1 MSSPRSSARCSSR
14 IPEWLRITLP
24 SDPAFARTGSLLRDL
39 GLNTVCQGAKCPNIY
54 ECFSRNVATF
64 LIMGRHCT
72 RACAFCNIGLGR
84 VEPLDP
90 GEPARVA
97 EAAARLGLRHVVITS
112 VTRDD
117 LPDGGAAHFAAAIAA
132 VRARMPRCTVEVLIP
147 DLRGDAEA
155 LATVVAAAP
164 QIINHN
170 VETVPELY
178 AAIRPQAGFEQS
190 LELLARVK
198 AAGVTSKSGLML
210 GLGETDAQVRRLLE
224 RLAGVGVD
232 IVTIGQYMRPSAAH
246 PEVARWVPPAEF
258 EALAALGAELGIP
271 HVYAAPRV
279 RSSYNAA
286 LFA

>member
-14 IPEWLRITLP
+14 IPEWLRVKLP
-24 SDPAFARTGSLLRDL
+24 SDPAFARTGGLLRDL

-72 RACAFCNIGLGR
+72 RSCAFCNIGAGR

-97 EAAARLGLRHVVITS
+97 EAAARLGLRHVVVTS

-117 LPDGGAAHFAAAIAA
+117 LPDGGAAHFAATIAA
-132 VRARMPRCTVEVLIP
+132 VRARLPHCTVEVLIP
-147 DLRGDAEA
+147 DLRGDAGA
-155 LATVVAAAP
+155 LGTVVAAAP

-178 AAIRPQAGFEQS
+178 AAIRPQAEFERS

-198 AAGVTSKSGLML
+198 AAGITSKSGLMV
-210 GLGETDAQVRRLLE
+210 GLGETGAQVRRLLE
-224 RLAGVGVD
+224 RLAATGVD

-246 PEVARWVPPAEF
+246 PEVVRWVPPAEF
-258 EALAALGAELGIP
+258 DAFAALGAELGIP
-271 HVYAAPRV
+271 NVYAAPRV

-286 LFA
+286 RFA

>member
-14 IPEWLRITLP
+14 IPEWLRVTLP

-72 RACAFCNIGLGR
+72 RACAFCNIGPGR

-117 LPDGGAAHFAAAIAA
+117 LPDGGAAHFAATIAA

-147 DLRGDAEA
+147 DLRGDAGA

-198 AAGVTSKSGLML
+198 AAGITSKSGLML
-210 GLGETDAQVRRLLE
+210 GLGETDVQVRRLLE
-224 RLAGVGVD
+224 HLAGAGVD

-258 EALAALGAELGIP
+258 EALATLGAELGIP

>member
-14 IPEWLRITLP
+14 IPEWLRVTLP

-117 LPDGGAAHFAAAIAA
+117 LPDGGAAHFAATIAA

>member
-1 MSSPRSSARCSSR
+1 MSSPRNSARCSSR
-14 IPEWLRITLP
+14 IPEWLRVTLP
-24 SDPAFARTGSLLRDL
+24 SDPAFARTGGLLRDL

-117 LPDGGAAHFAAAIAA
+117 LPDGGAAHFAATIAA
-132 VRARMPRCTVEVLIP
+132 VRARLPRCTVEVLIP

-155 LATVVAAAP
+155 LATVIAAAP

-190 LELLARVK
+190 LELLVRVK
-198 AAGVTSKSGLML
+198 AAGLTAKSGLML
-210 GLGETDAQVRRLLE
+210 GLGETEAQVHRLLE
-224 RLAGVGVD
+224 RLAGAGVD

>member
-147 DLRGDAEA
+147 D
-155 LATVVAAAP
+155 
-164 QIINHN
+164 QIG
-170 VETVPELY
+170 
-178 AAIRPQAGFEQS
+178 R
-190 LELLARVK
+190 
-198 AAGVTSKSGLML
+198 
-210 GLGETDAQVRRLLE
+210 
-224 RLAGVGVD
+224 
-232 IVTIGQYMRPSAAH
+232 AH
-246 PEVARWVPPAEF
+246 V
-258 EALAALGAELGIP
+258 
-271 HVYAAPRV
+271 
-279 RSSYNAA
+279 
-286 LFA
+286 

>member
-14 IPEWLRITLP
+14 IPEWLRVTLP

-72 RACAFCNIGLGR
+72 RACAFCNIGPGR

-117 LPDGGAAHFAAAIAA
+117 LPDGGAAHFAATIAA

-147 DLRGDAEA
+147 DLRGDAGA

-164 QIINHN
+164 QIINHT

-198 AAGVTSKSGLML
+198 AAGITSKSGLML
-210 GLGETDAQVRRLLE
+210 GLGETDVQVRRLLE
-224 RLAGVGVD
+224 HLAGAGVD

-258 EALAALGAELGIP
+258 EALATLGAELGIP